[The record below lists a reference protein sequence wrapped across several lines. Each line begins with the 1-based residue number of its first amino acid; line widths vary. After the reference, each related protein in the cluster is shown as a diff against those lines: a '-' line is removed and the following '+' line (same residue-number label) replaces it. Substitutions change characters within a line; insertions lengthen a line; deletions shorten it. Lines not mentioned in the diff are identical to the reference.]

1 MLQAFQILRTLVATI
16 WWHIINKGYWV
27 NRLILPEMVSS
38 QNKVNKVTTASFI
51 HIFCFEWR
59 RMTVWMML
67 LANSYN
73 ISNMF
78 HIYLN
83 GKLCVDQMVWM
94 LVMDLCTWNLI
105 LWGVFLEIIKHGKK
119 GCLKM
124 TCLKPISWNFW
135 FQVLESVT
143 KNSVLMY
150 IYILTLYRYSYI
162 FKQNCNVLYYIDH
175 RI

>member
-1 MLQAFQILRTLVATI
+1 MKSWRCISF
-16 WWHIINKGYWV
+16 
-27 NRLILPEMVSS
+27 S
-38 QNKVNKVTTASFI
+38 KVNKVTTASFI

-119 GCLKM
+119 GCLKR
-124 TCLKPISWNFW
+124 TCLKHISWNIW

-150 IYILTLYRYSYI
+150 IYILTWYRYSYI

-175 RI
+175 KT